1 MEQVLPDGK
10 VKVTGVAVNEAWR
23 QKHEEAKRKREER
36 WKNNPRLREKYE
48 ARKKERE
55 QAQQLEESQDKA
67 LVEERVRKK
76 MIAEMYEL
84 FGFSEEYVEQQ
95 KNKMEEFKNKA
106 DRKTDMDVYMELAAD
121 ADNEQA
127 NAATNK
133 KEAELLTPLSI
144 GGQVVGLAGTAA
156 GFAGVGG
163 VAIGA
168 TALTLSGLL
177 TGVGAILTLISLP
190 FAIKSIKKKL
200 ANMNRSEAVTANKR
214 DAQMEQWN
222 VIQKKLD
229 ATVVEL
235 QASEPMLVEKYK
247 TMKKEDFNLY
257 LKGYVASVMKKVG
270 LSNDK
275 VNEAV
280 KIIEEN
286 AKNQINK
293 QPETEKQE
301 ENKGGEEKT
310 EEEPEQTEEKPE
322 KDGSEQENEPEEKE
336 GEKPTEEVEEKEE
349 PEQTAEE
356 PAKEEPEQTA
366 EEPAKE
372 EPEQT
377 AEEPVKEEPEQIA
390 EEPAKEEPEQQVEN
404 EQPEAVQ
411 PTETEQQEEI
421 QVEAVPVENVPEGA
435 EIQTA
440 EVVEEKPQEN
450 NEVEG
455 PSVNTVSPQEIE
467 KAKQEMAQEI
477 AENTK
482 ETETSATEMT
492 IKVPKGSGAQKI
504 VIDKDGKGVEIEQ
517 MGE

>member
-84 FGFSEEYVEQQ
+84 FGFSEDYVEQQ

-286 AKNQINK
+286 AKNQVNK

-336 GEKPTEEVEEKEE
+336 GEQPTEEVEEKEE

-356 PAKEEPEQTA
+356 PTKEEPEQT
-366 EEPAKE
+366 
-372 EPEQT
+372 
-377 AEEPVKEEPEQIA
+377 A

-404 EQPEAVQ
+404 EQPETVQ
-411 PTETEQQEEI
+411 VSEAEQQEEI

-440 EVVEEKPQEN
+440 EVVEEQPQAKTDEAFLDAMKQQPQEN